1 MNIEFLWTVVIL
13 AFVCESVDS
22 TLGMGYGT
30 TLTPILL
37 AMGYEPLEIVPAVL
51 LSESLTGVLAGF
63 LHHEFGNVN
72 FHPGSRD
79 FKVAG
84 VLTILSVLGVFAA
97 VMIAVNL
104 PSWVVKLYVG
114 LLVLVMGL
122 VILKSGKR
130 ALPFSWRRI
139 GFLGFI
145 AAFNKGISGGGYGPV
160 VTGGQVLSGV
170 RGRNAVGI
178 ASLAEGVTSIVGVGI
193 YLLNGAASTWHL
205 APSLLLGAVLS
216 VPLAAF
222 VVSRLPAGRLTF
234 IIGGMS
240 TALGGYTLIKLLM
253 AGL

>member
-1 MNIEFLWTVVIL
+1 MNIELFWPVVIL

-30 TLTPILL
+30 TLTPVLL

-51 LSESLTGVLAGF
+51 LSESITGVLAGIF
-63 LHHEFGNVN
+63 HHEFGNVDLR
-72 FHPGSRD
+72 PGSQD
-79 FKVAG
+79 FKVASVLTALSIFG
-84 VLTILSVLGVFAA
+84 VLAA
-97 VMIAVNL
+97 VTIAVNL
-104 PSWVVKLYVG
+104 PSWVMKLYVG

-122 VILKSGKR
+122 VILKNR
-130 ALPFSWRRI
+130 NRELPFSWRRI
-139 GFLGFI
+139 GGLGFF

-178 ASLAEGVTSIVGVGI
+178 ASLAEGITSIVGVSI
-193 YLLNGAASTWHL
+193 YLLSSAAISWHL
-205 APSLLLGAVLS
+205 APSLMLGAVLS

-240 TALGGYTLIKLLM
+240 TALGGYTLLKLLV